1 MKAKFPIFN
10 AEQETKVLKKF
21 SEKKAKEAKNFDW
34 ETHPELFD
42 EEKLYYTKEEKELI
56 KQLLLHGPIP
66 SKYRKEF
73 WLISTGAKLECK
85 NNPGY
90 YEKLVG
96 LIEKFPECP
105 HFEEINNYKNLKYPQ
120 DSFFAEEKN
129 SEAVIKIL
137 KAFAL
142 RSSISIGY
150 KDGFIFIV
158 TRLLNELEEEEK
170 AFWCFAKI
178 IEDYLPLDYY
188 INIYGLLIDIGV
200 IDSIISESIEDNQHI
215 NVIGLKISE
224 IIGQCF
230 DSLFA
235 QNVNL
240 ETLKNIWDVFV
251 ICGDVTLFR
260 AFYFYATQLIK
271 KDLNELPEPQDFLD
285 KQFNEIKP
293 SDRLIYYLLADS
305 RIDDSLIKQRRKEER
320 EKEKEKEEKEKE
332 KKEKEKKDKVAFD
345 KSQIKKKCDTNTP
358 YCFYNEKIIRDD
370 LHPDYEIFKVKKN
383 TEKNED
389 YFTNLFKEN
398 KFSNNNGRFIKNEN
412 PGGNF
417 DDILVERVEHVC
429 PKENQEAQ
437 KDKKE

>member
-21 SEKKAKEAKNFDW
+21 SDKKAKEAKNFDW

-56 KQLLLHGPIP
+56 KQLLLHIPIP
-66 SKYRKEF
+66 AKYRKEF

-90 YEKLVG
+90 YKKLVG

-105 HFEEINNYKNLKYPQ
+105 HFKDINDYKNFKYPQ

-129 SEAVIKIL
+129 SKAVIKIL

-150 KDGFIFIV
+150 NDGFIFIV

-188 INIYGLLIDIGV
+188 THVYGLGIDYGV
-200 IDSIISESIEDNQHI
+200 MDSIISESIEDIQGI
-215 NVIGLKISE
+215 NVLGFKISY
-224 IIGQCF
+224 IRGQCF
-230 DSLFA
+230 ESLFA

-240 ETLKNIWDVFV
+240 ETLENIWDVFV

-271 KDLNELPEPQDFLD
+271 KDLNELPEPQDYLD
-285 KQFNEIKP
+285 QQFNEIKP

-320 EKEKEKEEKEKE
+320 EKEKEKEEKEK
-332 KKEKEKKDKVAFD
+332 KDKVAFD

-358 YCFYNEKIIRDD
+358 YCFYNEKIRRHD
-370 LHPDYEIFKVKKN
+370 LYSDYKIFKVKKN

-389 YFTNLFKEN
+389 YFTNLFKEDQ
-398 KFSNNNGRFIKNEN
+398 FGNNNDKFIKNEN

-429 PKENQEAQ
+429 TEENQVDQ
-437 KDKKE
+437 K

>member
-1 MKAKFPIFN
+1 MKNI
-10 AEQETKVLKKF
+10 
-21 SEKKAKEAKNFDW
+21 
-34 ETHPELFD
+34 
-42 EEKLYYTKEEKELI
+42 I
-56 KQLLLHGPIP
+56 LHRPIP

-105 HFEEINNYKNLKYPQ
+105 HFEEINNYKKLKYPQ

-150 KDGFIFIV
+150 NDGFIFIV

-188 INIYGLLIDIGV
+188 THVYGLGIDYGV
-200 IDSIISESIEDNQHI
+200 MDSIISESIEDIQGI
-215 NVIGLKISE
+215 NVLGLKLSYIR
-224 IIGQCF
+224 GQCF
-230 DSLFA
+230 ESLFA
-235 QNVNL
+235 QNVDL

-271 KDLNELPEPQDFLD
+271 PNLKELEYDKAPDYLD
-285 KQFNEIKP
+285 QQFNEIKP

-320 EKEKEKEEKEKE
+320 EKEKEKEEKLL
-332 KKEKEKKDKVAFD
+332 
-345 KSQIKKKCDTNTP
+345 I
-358 YCFYNEKIIRDD
+358 
-370 LHPDYEIFKVKKN
+370 KVKLKKN
-383 TEKNED
+383 VIQILLTA
-389 YFTNLFKEN
+389 
-398 KFSNNNGRFIKNEN
+398 FIM
-412 PGGNF
+412 
-417 DDILVERVEHVC
+417 
-429 PKENQEAQ
+429 
-437 KDKKE
+437 KK

>member
-56 KQLLLHGPIP
+56 KQLLLHRPIP
-66 SKYRKEF
+66 AKYRKEF

-105 HFEEINNYKNLKYPQ
+105 HFKDINDYQNLKYPQ

-129 SEAVIKIL
+129 SKAVIKIL

-200 IDSIISESIEDNQHI
+200 INSIISESIEDNQHI

-285 KQFNEIKP
+285 KQFNKIKP

-320 EKEKEKEEKEKE
+320 EKEKEKE
-332 KKEKEKKDKVAFD
+332 EKEKKDKVAFD

-389 YFTNLFKEN
+389 YFTNLFKED
-398 KFSNNNGRFIKNEN
+398 KFGNNNGRFIKNEN

>member
-56 KQLLLHGPIP
+56 KQLLLHRPIP
-66 SKYRKEF
+66 AKYRKEF

-105 HFEEINNYKNLKYPQ
+105 HFKEINDYKNVKYPQ

-129 SEAVIKIL
+129 SKAVIKIL

-150 KDGFIFIV
+150 NEGFIFIV

-200 IDSIISESIEDNQHI
+200 INSIISESIEDNQHI
-215 NVIGLKISE
+215 NAIGLKISE

-271 KDLNELPEPQDFLD
+271 KDLNELREPQDFLD
-285 KQFNEIKP
+285 QQFNKIKP

-389 YFTNLFKEN
+389 YFTNLFKED
-398 KFSNNNGRFIKNEN
+398 KFGNNNDKFIKNEN

-429 PKENQEAQ
+429 PK
-437 KDKKE
+437 

>member
-56 KQLLLHGPIP
+56 KQLLLHRPIP
-66 SKYRKEF
+66 DNYRKEF

-129 SEAVIKIL
+129 SKAVIKIL

-150 KDGFIFIV
+150 NDGFIFIV

-170 AFWCFAKI
+170 TFWCFAKI

-188 INIYGLLIDIGV
+188 IHIYGLLIDIGV

-285 KQFNEIKP
+285 QQFNEIKP

-320 EKEKEKEEKEKE
+320 EKQKEKEE
-332 KKEKEKKDKVAFD
+332 KEKEKKDKVAFD
-345 KSQIKKKCDTNTP
+345 KSQIKKNAIQILLTA
-358 YCFYNEKIIRDD
+358 FIM
-370 LHPDYEIFKVKKN
+370 KK
-383 TEKNED
+383 
-389 YFTNLFKEN
+389 
-398 KFSNNNGRFIKNEN
+398 
-412 PGGNF
+412 
-417 DDILVERVEHVC
+417 
-429 PKENQEAQ
+429 
-437 KDKKE
+437 

>member
-56 KQLLLHGPIP
+56 KQLLLHRPIP

-105 HFEEINNYKNLKYPQ
+105 HFKEINDYKNVKYPQ

-129 SEAVIKIL
+129 SKAVIKIL

-170 AFWCFAKI
+170 TFWCFAKI

-200 IDSIISESIEDNQHI
+200 INSIISESIEDNQDMSWL
-215 NVIGLKISE
+215 GLKISY
-224 IIGQCF
+224 IRGQCF
-230 DSLFA
+230 ESLFA

-320 EKEKEKEEKEKE
+320 EKQKEKEE
-332 KKEKEKKDKVAFD
+332 KEKEKKDKVAFD

-389 YFTNLFKEN
+389 YFTNLFKED
-398 KFSNNNGRFIKNEN
+398 KFGNNNGRFIKNEN
-412 PGGNF
+412 SADNF

>member
-21 SEKKAKEAKNFDW
+21 SDKKAKEAKNFDW

-56 KQLLLHGPIP
+56 KQLLLHRPIP

-90 YEKLVG
+90 YKKLVG

-105 HFEEINNYKNLKYPQ
+105 HFKDINNYKDEKYPQ

-129 SEAVIKIL
+129 SKAVIKIL

-150 KDGFIFIV
+150 NDGFIFIV

-188 INIYGLLIDIGV
+188 THVYGLGIDYGV
-200 IDSIISESIEDNQHI
+200 MDSIISESIEDIQGI
-215 NVIGLKISE
+215 NVLGLKISY
-224 IIGQCF
+224 IRGQCF
-230 DSLFA
+230 ESLFA

-240 ETLKNIWDVFV
+240 ETLENIWDVFV

-271 KDLNELPEPQDFLD
+271 KDLNELPEPQDYLD
-285 KQFNEIKP
+285 QQFNEIKP

-320 EKEKEKEEKEKE
+320 EKEKEKEEKEK
-332 KKEKEKKDKVAFD
+332 KDKAAFD
-345 KSQIKKKCDTNTP
+345 KSKIKKKCDTNTP
-358 YCFYNEKIIRDD
+358 YCFYNEKIRRHD
-370 LHPDYEIFKVKKN
+370 LYSDYKIFKVKKN

-389 YFTNLFKEN
+389 YFTNLFKED
-398 KFSNNNGRFIKNEN
+398 KFGNNNDKFIKNEN

-429 PKENQEAQ
+429 TEENQVVQ
-437 KDKKE
+437 K

>member
-21 SEKKAKEAKNFDW
+21 SDKKAKEAKNFDW

-56 KQLLLHGPIP
+56 KQLLLHIPIP
-66 SKYRKEF
+66 AKYRKEF

-90 YEKLVG
+90 YKKLVG

-105 HFEEINNYKNLKYPQ
+105 HFKDINDYKNFKYPQ

-129 SEAVIKIL
+129 SKAVIKIL

-150 KDGFIFIV
+150 NDGFIFIV

-188 INIYGLLIDIGV
+188 THVYGLGIDYGV
-200 IDSIISESIEDNQHI
+200 MDSIISESIEDIQGI
-215 NVIGLKISE
+215 NVLGLKISY
-224 IIGQCF
+224 IRGQCF
-230 DSLFA
+230 ESLFA

-240 ETLKNIWDVFV
+240 ETLENIWDVFV

-271 KDLNELPEPQDFLD
+271 KDLNELPEPQDYLD
-285 KQFNEIKP
+285 QQFNEIKP

-320 EKEKEKEEKEKE
+320 EKEKEKEEKEK
-332 KKEKEKKDKVAFD
+332 KDKAAFD
-345 KSQIKKKCDTNTP
+345 KSKIKKKCDTNTP
-358 YCFYNEKIIRDD
+358 YCFYNEKIRRHD
-370 LHPDYEIFKVKKN
+370 LYSDYKIFKVKKN

-389 YFTNLFKEN
+389 YFTNLFKEDQ
-398 KFSNNNGRFIKNEN
+398 FGNNNDKFIKNEN

-429 PKENQEAQ
+429 TEENQVDQ
-437 KDKKE
+437 K

>member
-21 SEKKAKEAKNFDW
+21 SDKKAKEAKNFDW

-56 KQLLLHGPIP
+56 KQLLLHRPIP
-66 SKYRKEF
+66 DKYRKEF

-105 HFEEINNYKNLKYPQ
+105 HFKDINDYKNFKYPQ

-129 SEAVIKIL
+129 SKAVIKIL

-188 INIYGLLIDIGV
+188 IHNYGLLIDIGV
-200 IDSIISESIEDNQHI
+200 IDSIISESIEDNQDMQWL
-215 NVIGLKISE
+215 GPKIVE
-224 IIGQCF
+224 IRGQCF
-230 DSLFA
+230 ESLFA

-271 KDLNELPEPQDFLD
+271 KDLNELPEPQDYLD
-285 KQFNEIKP
+285 QQFNEIKP

-358 YCFYNEKIIRDD
+358 YCFYNEKII
-370 LHPDYEIFKVKKN
+370 IMTVK
-383 TEKNED
+383 
-389 YFTNLFKEN
+389 
-398 KFSNNNGRFIKNEN
+398 
-412 PGGNF
+412 
-417 DDILVERVEHVC
+417 
-429 PKENQEAQ
+429 
-437 KDKKE
+437 

>member
-1 MKAKFPIFN
+1 M
-10 AEQETKVLKKF
+10 
-21 SEKKAKEAKNFDW
+21 
-34 ETHPELFD
+34 
-42 EEKLYYTKEEKELI
+42 
-56 KQLLLHGPIP
+56 
-66 SKYRKEF
+66 
-73 WLISTGAKLECK
+73 
-85 NNPGY
+85 
-90 YEKLVG
+90 
-96 LIEKFPECP
+96 
-105 HFEEINNYKNLKYPQ
+105 
-120 DSFFAEEKN
+120 
-129 SEAVIKIL
+129 
-137 KAFAL
+137 
-142 RSSISIGY
+142 
-150 KDGFIFIV
+150 
-158 TRLLNELEEEEK
+158 
-170 AFWCFAKI
+170 
-178 IEDYLPLDYY
+178 
-188 INIYGLLIDIGV
+188 LIDIGV

-285 KQFNEIKP
+285 QQFNEIKP

-389 YFTNLFKEN
+389 YFTNLFKED
-398 KFSNNNGRFIKNEN
+398 KFGNNNGRFIKNEN

-429 PKENQEAQ
+429 TEENQVDQ
-437 KDKKE
+437 K

>member
-56 KQLLLHGPIP
+56 KQLLLHRPIP
-66 SKYRKEF
+66 AKYRKEF

-105 HFEEINNYKNLKYPQ
+105 HFEEINNYKKLKYPQ

-129 SEAVIKIL
+129 SKAVIKIL

-150 KDGFIFIV
+150 NDGFIFIV
-158 TRLLNELEEEEK
+158 TRLLNELKEEEK
-170 AFWCFAKI
+170 AFWCFVKI

-188 INIYGLLIDIGV
+188 IHIYGLLIDIGV
-200 IDSIISESIEDNQHI
+200 IDSIISESIEDNQDMKWL
-215 NVIGLKISE
+215 GSKIEE
-224 IIGQCF
+224 IRIQCF
-230 DSLFA
+230 ESLFA

-271 KDLNELPEPQDFLD
+271 KDLNELREPQDFLD
-285 KQFNEIKP
+285 QQFNEIKP

-412 PGGNF
+412 SADNF

>member
-56 KQLLLHGPIP
+56 KQLLLHRPIP
-66 SKYRKEF
+66 AKYRKEF

-105 HFEEINNYKNLKYPQ
+105 HFEEINNYKNVKYPQ

-129 SEAVIKIL
+129 SKAVIKIL

-158 TRLLNELEEEEK
+158 TRLLNELKEEEK
-170 AFWCFAKI
+170 AFWCFVKI

-188 INIYGLLIDIGV
+188 NHIYGLLIDIGV

-240 ETLKNIWDVFV
+240 GTLKNIWDVFV

-271 KDLNELPEPQDFLD
+271 KDLNELREPQDFLD
-285 KQFNEIKP
+285 QQFNEIKP

-412 PGGNF
+412 SADNF